1 MLKLTKQ
8 FVFIAVILFA
18 IPTFSQSKKALQEK
32 KAQIKKDITYTNKL
46 LARTKKNKEKSLAYL
61 TALSKQVENREEL
74 LQMLSIEINLIEK
87 QIRKTQIKIAKNQ
100 IKIQEKK
107 QELEKLEKQYAKMI
121 YYAYKNKHSFDN
133 WVFIFSSKS
142 FNQAY
147 KRLKY
152 LKQYAQHR
160 KIQAEIITSTKQ
172 ELSEEVLS
180 LENQKT
186 NLQKDKSNKKILI
199 TNKKAELVELE
210 IQKKDKNDLI
220 KKLKK
225 TEKYFKKDLQ
235 KQQQAAK
242 QLDKRIREIIEE
254 EIRKAREA
262 EKKVNKEVF
271 ALTPEAKAL
280 SANFLENK
288 GNLPWPLDK
297 GIIVQ
302 GFGKQQHAVFKNI
315 EIYNNGIDIATDKG
329 AKVRA
334 VFDGKVSRIFL
345 IKGEGKVILINHG
358 EYFSVYSG
366 LKEVSVQTREK
377 IFAKQE
383 IGIVITDKNKQ
394 KTHLHFEIWK
404 KYDKQNPSHWLYKAH

>member
-1 MLKLTKQ
+1 MLRLSRQ
-8 FVFIAVILFA
+8 IIYIAIILFS
-18 IPTFSQSKKALQEK
+18 IPAFSQSKKALQEK
-32 KAQIKKDITYTNKL
+32 KEKIEKDIQYTNKL
-46 LARTKKNKEKSLAYL
+46 LEKTKKNKEKSLGYL
-61 TALSKQVENREEL
+61 NVLNKQVENREEL
-74 LQMLSIEINLIEK
+74 LQMLNIEIGLIEK
-87 QIRKTQIKIAKNQ
+87 QIGKTKIKIAENQ

-107 QELEKLEKQYAKMI
+107 QELEKLENQYAKMI
-121 YYAYKNKHSFDN
+121 YYAYKNKHSFDS

-160 KIQAEIITSTKQ
+160 KTQAEIITNTKK
-172 ELSEEVLS
+172 ELSEEVVDLG
-180 LENQKT
+180 NQKIE
-186 NLQKDKSNKKILI
+186 LEKDKGFKKRLI
-199 TNKKAELVELE
+199 TNKKTEVEELE

-225 TEKYFKKDLQ
+225 TEVYFKRELE

-242 QLDKRIREIIEE
+242 GLDKRIRKIIEE

-262 EKKVNKEVF
+262 EKKGSKEGFV
-271 ALTPEAKAL
+271 LTPEAKAL
-280 SANFLENK
+280 SDNFLENK
-288 GNLPWPLDK
+288 GRLPWPVDK

-302 GFGKQQHAVFKNI
+302 GFGKQQHPVFKNI
-315 EIYNNGIDIATDKG
+315 ETYNNGIDIATDKG
-329 AKVRA
+329 ARVRA

-366 LKEVSVQTREK
+366 LKEVSVQRGEK
-377 IFAKQE
+377 IFSKQE
-383 IGIVITDKNKQ
+383 IGIVITHNNKQ

-404 KYDKQNPSHWLYKAH
+404 NYDKQNPSHWLYKAY